1 MPLSHFDHERLVK
14 LKDNVRGLHDDE
26 EADIR
31 FLAECIWKINLYLQQ
46 REDYEA
52 EQAEQGE

>member
-1 MPLSHFDHERLVK
+1 MPLSRFDHERLVE
-14 LKDNVRGLHDDE
+14 LKDNVRGLHADK

-46 REDYEA
+46 QSDIEA
-52 EQAEQGE
+52 ERSE